1 MELGVNILVESGVD
15 GYNVPEQ
22 RRMRTERAAVV
33 VVYSSIKKKSIKG
46 RSVNPARAATTV
58 TLLLLRRRCGG
69 ELL

>member
-15 GYNVPEQ
+15 GYNVKEQ
-22 RRMRTERAAVV
+22 RRMGTERSTVV
-33 VVYSSIKKKSIKG
+33 VVYSSIKG
-46 RSVNPARAATTV
+46 RSVKPARAATTV

>member
-15 GYNVPEQ
+15 GYNVKEQ
-22 RRMRTERAAVV
+22 RRMGTERSAVV
-33 VVYSSIKKKSIKG
+33 VVYSSIKG
-46 RSVNPARAATTV
+46 RSVKPARAATTV

>member
-15 GYNVPEQ
+15 GYNVQEQ
-22 RRMRTERAAVV
+22 RSMRKERATVA
-33 VVYSSIKKKSIKG
+33 VVYSSIKG
-46 RSVNPARAATTV
+46 RSVKPARAATTV

>member
-15 GYNVPEQ
+15 GYNVQEQ
-22 RRMRTERAAVV
+22 RRMGTERAAVV
-33 VVYSSIKKKSIKG
+33 VVYSSIKG